1 MISEVRI
8 LVSELRRITL
18 LWDELWL
25 GTLVQRQTDISR
37 RINQLEVELSKTE
50 NHSHLTDIEKEHI
63 AVEKYTMLL
72 KPVIYFNLI
81 IIKSGL
87 KMYFFF
93 FFVDFIY
100 I

>member
-25 GTLVQRQTDISR
+25 GTILQRLTDINR
-37 RINQLEVELSKTE
+37 RINQLETELIKTE
-50 NHSHLTDIEKEHI
+50 HHPHITDTEKEHI

-72 KPVIYFNLI
+72 KPVIYF
-81 IIKSGL
+81 
-87 KMYFFF
+87 
-93 FFVDFIY
+93 
-100 I
+100 

>member
-37 RINQLEVELSKTE
+37 RISQLEAELNKTE
-50 NHSHLTDIEKEHI
+50 NHPHLTDIEKEHI

-72 KPVIYFNLI
+72 KPVIYFI
-81 IIKSGL
+81 IIIIL
-87 KMYFFF
+87 T
-93 FFVDFIY
+93 I